1 MYKIGFSKIE
11 INCFE
16 KNVGMMGYGMHFNK
30 VKSQKTPLFTRC
42 VAIENKNT
50 TLIYVCSEIMAIS
63 QAIRNE
69 VLSQLKY
76 LDLTKNISE
85 NQIMLTAQ
93 HTHSAPG
100 GYFHFALYNF
110 SIPGFRP
117 NVFKAI
123 VYSIVE
129 SIKKSLND
137 LRPMNIKCNS
147 GKFSYEDKIAWNRS
161 ISAYN
166 KNPEN
171 REHKIDECHKAINPN
186 MDSFTFYDENNNVKG
201 NISWFGIHNTCV
213 GNRNKSI
220 HSDCFGQASKINEE
234 HINFSIFSQAASGD
248 ISPFFNGKAEK
259 IERNK
264 IRGKKEYVYCEKKGE
279 ELSKKSIEII
289 NNNNNNITI
298 LSETLDSELIYID
311 MGDVECSE
319 EFTYGESKAKTSAPC
334 LGVAFFAG
342 TPVDGA
348 GIFPPLK
355 ILANE
360 ISKSVKLQDKE
371 QKELYETQGNKNI
384 LMNAQKKSIFNDNK
398 LDEFIVPGILDP
410 TLSELKKQ
418 YKNGALKEHS
428 FIPRIVAIQIFIIG
442 EVAII
447 GCPGE
452 ITVTA
457 GERLKNTVLEKLKK
471 RNINKVILNSF
482 ANSYMGY
489 ITTKEEY
496 DVQNYEGGHTVF
508 GQWTLA
514 GFQTKF
520 QELAK
525 AMLNNND
532 NKKLNFN
539 LRPVL
544 FSNKEIGKRTYKKL

>member
-1 MYKIGFSKIE
+1 MYKIGLSKIE

-42 VAIENKNT
+42 VAIKDDNT
-50 TLIYVCSEIMAIS
+50 TLIYVCSEIMGIS

-76 LDLTKNISE
+76 IDLTKNISE

-117 NVFKAI
+117 NVFKSI

-129 SIKKSLND
+129 AIKKSLTN
-137 LRPMNIKCNS
+137 LKSMNIKYNS
-147 GKFSYEDKIAWNRS
+147 GKFNFEDKIAWNRS
-161 ISAYN
+161 ISSFN

-171 REHKIDECHKAINPN
+171 REYKIDECHKAINPN
-186 MDSFTFYDENNNVKG
+186 MDSFSFYDENNNIKG
-201 NISWFGIHNTCV
+201 NISWFGIHNTCI

-220 HSDCFGQASKINEE
+220 HSDCFGQASKVNEE
-234 HINFSIFSQAASGD
+234 NIGFSIFSQSASGD
-248 ISPFFNGKAEK
+248 ISPFYNGKGEK

-264 IRGKKEYVYCEKKGE
+264 IKREKEYVYCEEKGKK
-279 ELSKKSIEII
+279 LSKKSLEII
-289 NNNNNNITI
+289 NNKNNIKLTE
-298 LSETLDSELIYID
+298 SLDSELIYID
-311 MGDVECSE
+311 MSNIECSK
-319 EFTYGESKAKTSAPC
+319 EFTYGKYKAKTSVPC

-348 GIFPPLK
+348 GMFAPLK
-355 ILANE
+355 TLANK
-360 ISKSVKLQDKE
+360 ISLSVKNQDNE
-371 QKELYETQGNKNI
+371 QKELYRAHGNKNI

-398 LDEFIVPGILDP
+398 LDEFIVPGALDP
-410 TLSELKKQ
+410 TLGELKKQ

-428 FIPRIVAIQIFIIG
+428 FVPIILAIQIFIIG
-442 EVAII
+442 EIAII

-452 ITVTA
+452 ITITA
-457 GERLKNTVLEKLKK
+457 GERLKKTVLDKLNK
-471 RNINKVILNSF
+471 RNIKKVILNSF

-496 DVQNYEGGHTVF
+496 DVQNYEGGHTLF

-520 QELAK
+520 QELAS
-525 AMLNNND
+525 AMIND
-532 NKKLNFN
+532 SKRKKLDFN

-544 FSNKEIGKRTYKKL
+544 FSDKEIEKRTYKKL